1 MFPFRGRLFRRL
13 ELGNPGS
20 AILSASASADDN
32 TIATCSTDP
41 KVLLWDVPSG
51 KRLNCLQGHTAEVT
65 SCCFGDD
72 LLATGSRDGVVIL
85 WKYKTGKRVS
95 RISFHQGAIQAV
107 VISPNGQYLASTGE
121 DGQAIIYRIR
131 SGDGEFISGP
141 EHCQITGHSD
151 AINDLSFSPD
161 SCHIVTCSSDGTIQL
176 WDSENGKNLLKIQT
190 KHGKLM
196 NAKFAPNG
204 KRVVVLATRSV
215 SVWDLTSSSMDW
227 ESDSDGRNYQALA
240 VHPFQDLISLVA
252 MDGTVT
258 NQSLHD
264 KDRKL
269 VKSTDH
275 KGPILCCNF
284 SSSGKLRMTG
294 GIDGKCLVW
303 M

>member
-1 MFPFRGRLFRRL
+1 MKGPWYSFSS
-13 ELGNPGS
+13 NS
-20 AILSASASADDN
+20 THLS
-32 TIATCSTDP
+32 CS
-41 KVLLWDVPSG
+41 
-51 KRLNCLQGHTAEVT
+51 
-65 SCCFGDD
+65 
-72 LLATGSRDGVVIL
+72 VVA
-85 WKYKTGKRVS
+85 
-95 RISFHQGAIQAV
+95 FHQGAIQAV

-227 ESDSDGRNYQALA
+227 ESDSDGRNYQVLWC
-240 VHPFQDLISLVA
+240 QYSLVHLSIYHLSPINFFNA
-252 MDGTVT
+252 WTCTTPTETSSYESGAW
-258 NQSLHD
+258 NSGSCKRSQNGF
-264 KDRKL
+264 KL
-269 VKSTDH
+269 KRRDS
-275 KGPILCCNF
+275 
-284 SSSGKLRMTG
+284 
-294 GIDGKCLVW
+294 
-303 M
+303 